1 MTEQRKLPVHELT
14 DAGIQAAKDHLVA
27 LRDGSQEPFP
37 DSLLTD
43 QQYAEPI
50 EPQVR
55 VEQRSFDSKRDAGL
69 YLVRQL
75 GPIGSTRVLDYPRL
89 WSWLGLFYFESMV
102 KRDTGGAP
110 ILRGKKNP
118 SIPYIIDPNVTGM
131 SSVEAYHHRLL
142 LAYEIYV
149 HHGERAWYM
158 LDQPAISLNSF
169 TLRLAG
175 RRDAF
180 RSEGVVDLAHRLYAD
195 HHTCNLKP
203 KSIGLDR
210 ATAPPGSLPRLIDVL
225 DQLYMTYD
233 VYGRMTAD
241 QILPLLPPEFD
252 RFKPVAVT

>member
-1 MTEQRKLPVHELT
+1 MTARRKLPVHKLT
-14 DAGIQAAKDHLVA
+14 DAGIRAAKDYMIA
-27 LRDGSQEPFP
+27 LRDGRREAFP
-37 DSLLTD
+37 HSLLTD
-43 QQYAEPI
+43 SQYAAPI
-50 EPQVR
+50 EPRVH

-75 GPIGSTRVLDYPRL
+75 GPIGPARVFDNPRL
-89 WSWLGLFYFESMV
+89 WSWLGMFYFQSMV
-102 KRDTGGAP
+102 KKSADGAP
-110 ILRGKKNP
+110 ILRGKNP

-158 LDQPAISLNSF
+158 LDQPPISLNSF

-195 HHTCNLKP
+195 HYTRKLKP
-203 KSIGLDR
+203 RSLGLDR

-233 VYGRMTAD
+233 VYGRMTAE

-252 RFKPVAVT
+252 RFKPVAVD